1 MAWASTVPAAIAGL
15 VAALKAQELE
25 GVEVYDGPAVSQSTA
40 LEVIMVG
47 FTGETMSRTGAYP
60 EPEQPEVDVTA
71 SLDMNLALLPVRE
84 QYPVRSLIAVLNG
97 AGDITAAT
105 ARAYELLAAVGAAV
119 AADKK
124 LGGAVALATL
134 GNHSTTRSQTSRGA
148 LVSIVFDVMC
158 DGWTRR

>member
-15 VAALKAQELE
+15 VSALKAQELE
-25 GVEVYDGPAVSQSTA
+25 GVEIYDGPAVSESRA

-47 FTGETMSRTGAYP
+47 FTGETMARTGAYP
-60 EPEQPEVDVTA
+60 EPEQPEVEVTA
-71 SLDMNLALLPVRE
+71 SLDMQLAVTPLRE
-84 QYPVRSLIAVLNG
+84 QYQIRSLIAVLNG
-97 AGDITAAT
+97 GKDVAAAT
-105 ARAYELLAAVGAAV
+105 ARAYDLLAAVGAAL

-134 GNHSTTRSQTSRGA
+134 GNHSTTRAQTSKGT
-148 LVSIVFDVMC
+148 LVSLMFEVNC

>member
-15 VAALKAQELE
+15 VSALKAQELE
-25 GVEVYDGPAVSQSTA
+25 GVEIYDGPAVSESKA

-47 FTGETMSRTGAYP
+47 FAGETMARTGAYP
-60 EPEQPEVDVTA
+60 EPEQPEIEVTA
-71 SLDMNLALLPVRE
+71 SLDMQLGLVPVRE

-97 AGDITAAT
+97 AKDVTAAT
-105 ARAYELLAAVGAAV
+105 ARAFELLAAVGAAL

-134 GNHSTTRSQTSRGA
+134 GNHSTTRAQTAKGA
-148 LVSIVFDVMC
+148 LVSIVFDVNC
-158 DGWTRR
+158 DGWTKR